1 MTLTGQG
8 LVLGAGTMLAKLDD
22 KAVPIEADQERIWTL
37 LSIAYGDEISQ
48 AVFGSLRR
56 VAKHWQG
63 GDKQEPGL
71 RWIDDDHVSV
81 DLGEVTWLTPQ
92 FGQLGHVKIS
102 YKRISAIARAR
113 SLSWNSAFTT
123 PGRCVAAEH
132 LYRIASVAGSN
143 HFSCCGGRA
152 RGPQAGRAP
161 GVQY

>member
-8 LVLGAGTMLAKLDD
+8 LLLGAGTMVAKLDD

-37 LSIAYGDEISQ
+37 RSVAYGAEISQ
-48 AVFGSLRR
+48 AGSLRR

-81 DLGEVTWLTPQ
+81 GLGEVTWLTPQ

-102 YKRISAIARAR
+102 YTYSGAKS
-113 SLSWNSAFTT
+113 SL
-123 PGRCVAAEH
+123 E
-132 LYRIASVAGSN
+132 
-143 HFSCCGGRA
+143 
-152 RGPQAGRAP
+152 
-161 GVQY
+161 